1 MKPREMFDVCH
12 GRYKSSRAF
21 LTGHMAAID
30 LESPLDGYHWRPDR
44 ARAEEYVADFEMIA
58 QRALKRPEWRGRLK
72 LFRIY
77 FLRGF
82 EYRRAITLCGV
93 APGTFDFWVSEVK
106 KACGREFAR
115 TGLYPPGDYFRK
127 REKSQPESA
136 KDESG
141 RSLGTT
147 AAKSKGFHRRK
158 PQPNCKSPALSMRDC
173 IYHASKEL

>member
-21 LTGHMAAID
+21 LAGHMAAID
-30 LESPLDGYHWRPDR
+30 LESPSDGYHWRPDR

-127 REKSQPESA
+127 REKSHAE
-136 KDESG
+136 D
-141 RSLGTT
+141 
-147 AAKSKGFHRRK
+147 
-158 PQPNCKSPALSMRDC
+158 CKSEKRQCVPVRAPK
-173 IYHASKEL
+173 A